1 MAELF
6 FFLEATLLSFLL
18 TWAIVVFS
26 RKRELLDVPNDR
38 SSHRIPK
45 PRLGG
50 VAIVTAF
57 YATIATIYILGR
69 DPFPTNRL
77 AIGFLTGGGILAL
90 MGIVDDLHHLDARV
104 KLALQAAAAL
114 AVVLSGGLLTE
125 LKLPLVG
132 ILGLGWLAVPF
143 TLLWIVA
150 IINFYNFIDGL
161 DGLAAGVGMIAALF
175 LVLIGIFSASSPLAL
190 VYLALAGSCLGFLRF
205 NFPPARIFMGDT
217 GSTFIGFSF
226 AVLAIIGAGTG
237 VPVFVT
243 LLLLAGVIGDAA
255 LTLIKRV
262 IARERIFVPHRT
274 HYYQRLTSV
283 GFSHKQITLL
293 EYLVTVLLGVSALF
307 IFRGETLFVTVFSG
321 LCIVFFLWA
330 LMKIRNLERG
340 GALFPRWRTVAIALS
355 DLIFIAASYL
365 LSYYLRLNFQ
375 PREAEVSAML
385 LSLPIVLLIR
395 TALFYRYG
403 LYRGVWRY
411 TTFDDVIR
419 IVKAVSIGSLVMIVS
434 FTLLFRFTAFPRS
447 VFIIDWFI
455 LTVFIGGS
463 RIVTRWFHELPAHE
477 ELSGKRVAIGGTGHA
492 AEVILHTVKRAG
504 GLIPVGYLDD
514 RTGMTGKIIHGLEVL
529 GPYKDIER
537 LVDRHRIEELFMA
550 NPYMHRIPPDVRERL
565 GARGIS
571 VHVVSDTSTI
581 PGLQDL
587 EPNEFPCSGERVLV
601 AGNGA
606 IVGMA
611 KDIFATAEEI
621 VLVSNEGAALEAT
634 GRCGGSD
641 SPRCSSYLGLL
652 GDRKAMDSL
661 LARHRPTSIFT
672 HFRLGSAELEN
683 GLEAYV
689 RTVFGP
695 TWMLASA
702 VHANAGMRIYVIHDG
717 PDDSLGGVD
726 RAKLSLERFLR
737 VRFDGDPE
745 RLSILRTGLERRAGW
760 WGMVLADL
768 VRVGGG
774 ISRLIAH
781 RENSLRY
788 GRTDSIIEEV
798 ETGLPYTQELLQRV
812 NGLFAERDDRGI
824 ISLLEEA
831 EGASTEEP
839 YE

>member
-6 FFLEATLLSFLL
+6 FFFEATLISFLL
-18 TWAIVVFS
+18 TWAIIGFS
-26 RKRELLDVPNDR
+26 RKRKLLDVPNKR
-38 SSHRIPK
+38 SSHRVPK

-57 YATIATIYILGR
+57 YATVATLYALGY

-77 AIGFLTGGGILAL
+77 AAGFLAGGGLLAL
-90 MGIVDDLHHLDARV
+90 MGIVDDLHHLNALL
-104 KLALQAAAAL
+104 KLLLQVAAAS
-114 AVVLSGGLLTE
+114 AVVASGGVLSE
-125 LKLPLVG
+125 LRLPLIG
-132 ILGLGWLAVPF
+132 LLELGWISVPV
-143 TLLWIVA
+143 TVLWIVA

-175 LVLIGIFSASSPLAL
+175 LVLIGTFTVSSSLTMIYL
-190 VYLALAGSCLGFLRF
+190 VLAGSCLGFLRY

-217 GSTFIGFSF
+217 GSTFIGYSF
-226 AVLAIIGAGTG
+226 AVLAVIGSGAG

-243 LLLLAGVIGDAA
+243 VLLLAGVVGDAA

-307 IFRGETLFVTVFSG
+307 VFRGETLFVTVFSG

-330 LMKIRNLERG
+330 LLKIRSLERG
-340 GALFPRWRTVAIALS
+340 GSLFPRWRTIAIAFS

-375 PREAEVSAML
+375 PREAEVSVML
-385 LSLPIVLLIR
+385 LSLPIVLVIR

-411 TTFDDVIR
+411 TTFDDVVR

-434 FTLLFRFTAFPRS
+434 FTLLFRFSAFPRS

-463 RIVTRWFHELPAHE
+463 RIATRWFHELPAHE

-492 AEVILHTVKRAG
+492 AEVILHTIKRAG
-504 GLIPVGYLDD
+504 GLVPVGYLDD

-529 GPYKDIER
+529 GPYRDIER
-537 LVDRHRIEELFMA
+537 LVDRHTIDELYMA
-550 NPYMHRIPPDVRERL
+550 SPYTNRIPPDVRERL
-565 GARGIS
+565 SARG
-571 VHVVSDTSTI
+571 VAVRVVSDTSNI

-587 EPNEFPCSGERVLV
+587 ETNEFPCRGERLVV
-601 AGNGA
+601 AGNGTLVA
-606 IVGMA
+606 LA
-611 KDIFATAEEI
+611 KDIFADASEV
-621 VLVSNEGAALEAT
+621 VLLSNEGPVLESA
-634 GRCGGSD
+634 GSCGGGE
-641 SPRCSSYLGLL
+641 SPSCSSYLGLL
-652 GDRKAMDSL
+652 GDREAVDSI
-661 LARHRPTSIFT
+661 LAGHRPSSVFA
-672 HFRLGSAELEN
+672 HFRFTSAALEN
-683 GLEAYV
+683 GMEAYV
-689 RTVFGP
+689 RTVLVPLGV
-695 TWMLASA
+695 LASA
-702 VHANAGMRIYVIHDG
+702 VHACGGMRMCV
-717 PDDSLGGVD
+717 VD
-726 RAKLSLERFLR
+726 ESPEESSSIIDRTGRSLERFLR
-737 VRFDGDPE
+737 ARFDDSPD
-745 RLSILRTGLERRAGW
+745 RLSILRASMERPAGW
-760 WGMVLADL
+760 WSMMLIDL
-768 VRVGGG
+768 LGHGGG
-774 ISRLIAH
+774 VFRVIMH

-788 GRTDSIIEEV
+788 GRTGSIIEPV
-798 ETGLPYTQELLQRV
+798 ETDLPYTPELLDRM
-812 NGLFAERDDRGI
+812 NHLLERRDERGI
-824 ISLLEEA
+824 ISILEEA

>member
-6 FFLEATLLSFLL
+6 FFLEATLISFLL
-18 TWAIVVFS
+18 TWAIIGFS
-26 RKRELLDVPNDR
+26 RKRKLLDVPNDR

-57 YATIATIYILGR
+57 YATVATLYLLGR

-77 AIGFLTGGGILAL
+77 AAGFLTGGGLLAL

-104 KLALQAAAAL
+104 KLALQVAAAL
-114 AVVLSGGLLTE
+114 AVVASGGILTE
-125 LKLPLVG
+125 LRLPLVG
-132 ILGLGWLAVPF
+132 AFGLGWISVPF

-150 IINFYNFIDGL
+150 MINFYNFIDGL

-175 LVLIGIFSASSPLAL
+175 LVLIGMFSVSSSLAL
-190 VYLALAGSCLGFLRF
+190 IYLVLAGSCLGFLRF
-205 NFPPARIFMGDT
+205 NFPPARIFMGDA
-217 GSTFIGFSF
+217 GSTFIGYSF
-226 AVLAIIGAGTG
+226 AVLAIIGSGTG

-243 LLLLAGVIGDAA
+243 LLLLGGVIGDAA
-255 LTLIKRV
+255 LTLIKRI
-262 IARERIFVPHRT
+262 IAKERILIPHRT

-321 LCIVFFLWA
+321 LCIVFFFWA
-330 LMKIRNLERG
+330 LLKIRSLERS
-340 GALFPRWRTVAIALS
+340 GALFPKWRTVAIALS

-385 LSLPIVLLIR
+385 LSLPIVLVIR

-419 IVKAVSIGSLVMIVS
+419 IVKAVSLGSLIMIVS

-447 VFIIDWFI
+447 VFVIDWFI

-463 RIVTRWFHELPAHE
+463 RIATRWFHELPAHE

-492 AEVILHTVKRAG
+492 AEVILHTIKRAG

-529 GPYKDIER
+529 GPYRDIER
-537 LVDRHRIEELFMA
+537 LVDRHLIDELYMASPYSNRITPE
-550 NPYMHRIPPDVRERL
+550 VRERL
-565 GARGIS
+565 RTRGVS

-587 EPNEFPCSGERVLV
+587 EPGEFPCPGERVLA

-606 IVGMA
+606 IVSMA
-611 KDIFATAEEI
+611 KNIFTGASEI
-621 VLVSNEGAALEAT
+621 VSVSNEGPVLEAA
-634 GRCGGSD
+634 GKCGGVDPSL
-641 SPRCSSYLGLL
+641 CLSYLGLL
-652 GDRKAMDSL
+652 GDRKAIESL
-661 LARHRPTSIFT
+661 LDRHRPTSVFA
-672 HFRLGSAELEN
+672 HFRFDSTNLEN
-683 GLEAYV
+683 RVEAYV
-689 RTVFGP
+689 RTVLIPLGI
-695 TWMLASA
+695 LATA
-702 VHANAGMRIYVIHDG
+702 VHARGGIRIYVVHESPGEPSSII
-717 PDDSLGGVD
+717 D
-726 RAKLSLERFLR
+726 RARLSLERILR
-737 VRFDGDPE
+737 ARFDDAPE
-745 RLSILRTGLERRAGW
+745 RLSIMRADQERPAGW
-760 WGMVLADL
+760 WGMVLIDL
-768 VRVGGG
+768 VRHGSGV
-774 ISRLIAH
+774 SRVIMH

-788 GRTDSIIEEV
+788 SRTDSIIERV
-798 ETGLPYTQELLQRV
+798 ETALPYTPELLRRMT
-812 NGLFAERDDRGI
+812 GLLDERDERGI
-824 ISLLEEA
+824 ISLLDEA
-831 EGASTEEP
+831 EGASTEES